1 MAKKDS
7 GATVDLVD
15 GAPEEVAAAEPAPA
29 APEAPAAGEEPAA
42 APAADLAPE
51 QPELDEEV
59 VLQGPMP
66 DLVVLSAPYGF
77 IDDSGA
83 TRFWQPGVTVTEAEE
98 IALLIGRKAPLDG
111 IEYDDEE

>member
-29 APEAPAAGEEPAA
+29 APEAPAA
-42 APAADLAPE
+42 DLAPD

-59 VLQGPMP
+59 VLQGPLP